1 MLKKVA
7 FYLAGIFF
15 AGQLLAA
22 GMQPE
27 SPIVLIEE
35 KDGIGQMVLQNT
47 ESEPLLLI
55 TTLVHMP
62 EDPTLDVVALPA
74 VIRVEPGDKQI
85 VRFALAEKQPLK
97 TQRIMRVQFEGV
109 PRKLD
114 DPSGKVV
121 FTIRHDMPLIV
132 TPKGLAFN
140 PRPWEAL
147 TWELKDRKLTVR
159 NPTDY
164 VIRLS
169 QQIGL
174 NGAEAYVNLDKSY
187 MLANETA
194 ALELPADFKLKLAS
208 VRIFPSGSYGY
219 TSKAE
224 IDFPI
229 IH

>member
-1 MLKKVA
+1 MVGL
-7 FYLAGIFF
+7 LF

-35 KDGIGQMVLQNT
+35 KDGIGEMVLQNT
-47 ESEPLLLI
+47 ENEPLLLI

-74 VIRVEPGDKQI
+74 VIRVEPGAKQI
-85 VRFALAEKQPLK
+85 VRFALAEKLPLK

-114 DPSGKVV
+114 EPGGKQI
-121 FTIRHDMPLIV
+121 FTLRHDMPLIV
-132 TPKGLAFN
+132 TPKGLEFN
-140 PRPWEAL
+140 SRPWELL
-147 TWELKDRKLTVR
+147 TWELQDRKLTVR
-159 NPTDY
+159 NPSKY

-169 QQIGL
+169 QQVGL
-174 NGAEAYVNLDKSY
+174 NGAEAYINLDKPY
-187 MLANETA
+187 VLANEVVT
-194 ALELPADFKLKLAS
+194 LELPVNFKLKLAS

-224 IDFPI
+224 VDFPI
-229 IH
+229 AP